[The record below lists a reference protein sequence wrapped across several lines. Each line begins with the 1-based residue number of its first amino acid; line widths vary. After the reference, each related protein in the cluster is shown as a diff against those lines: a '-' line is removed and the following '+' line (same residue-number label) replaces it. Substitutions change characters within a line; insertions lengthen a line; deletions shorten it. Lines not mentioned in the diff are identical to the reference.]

1 MYSHRLLERRVWPV
15 ELHGL
20 VVMLMHYCGWTM
32 ISWFFF
38 LFFPP
43 PTSQVVRIFPREHVR
58 QSWYSLM
65 SKPKLIF
72 SVSGPSRPPNR
83 WDRNQLPVRYT
94 SPAPILPSPNLDIW
108 RSNFNPSMHPSS
120 AASWSADHT
129 PRPHLKF
136 PFSKYPISPPSR
148 PLLHRVSHQPTPPYS
163 TAPIPLQSLL

>member
-1 MYSHRLLERRVWPV
+1 MWPV

-20 VVMLMHYCGWTM
+20 VVMLMHYCGWTT
-32 ISWFFF
+32 ISWFFLSFFF
-38 LFFPP
+38 LFPP
-43 PTSQVVRIFPREHVR
+43 ISRVVGIFPREHVR

-72 SVSGPSRPPNR
+72 SVSGPSRP
-83 WDRNQLPVRYT
+83 QTGGLPVRYT
-94 SPAPILPSPNLDIW
+94 SPAPILPSPNLDIR

-148 PLLHRVSHQPTPPYS
+148 PLLHRVSHQPTPPYP